1 MNKTLIPVYPSCL
14 STLAHNDVTL
24 CEVYEKIRNDEVLRQ
39 RTLNYRKA
47 VSANLPFLSGQEC
60 PFLTSFCHFCHFS
73 HQKTQTFIFMI
84 HKISIK

>member
-1 MNKTLIPVYPSCL
+1 MNKTRIPVYPSCL

-47 VSANLPFLSGQEC
+47 VEAKLPF
-60 PFLTSFCHFCHFS
+60 
-73 HQKTQTFIFMI
+73 
-84 HKISIK
+84 